1 MERGLQ
7 GRYEIL
13 RLGGEEVRSFIP
25 NELPL
30 KQLLQLNTEISKKL
44 DNALVS

>member
-13 RLGGEEVRSFIP
+13 RLGGEVVRSFIP

-30 KQLLQLNTEISKKL
+30 KQLL
-44 DNALVS
+44 

>member
-13 RLGGEEVRSFIP
+13 RLGGEEERSLIP
-25 NELPL
+25 NEMPL
-30 KQLLQLNTEISKKL
+30 KQLIQ
-44 DNALVS
+44 